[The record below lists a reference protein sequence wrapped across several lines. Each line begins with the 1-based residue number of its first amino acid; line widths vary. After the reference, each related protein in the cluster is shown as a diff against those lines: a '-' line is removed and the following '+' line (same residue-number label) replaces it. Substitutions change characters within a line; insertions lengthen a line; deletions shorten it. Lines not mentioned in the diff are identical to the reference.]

1 MTDRKLKQKQYDI
14 RKLAILTIEI
24 CQMKLEA

>member
-14 RKLAILTIEI
+14 GKLAILTIEI
-24 CQMKLEA
+24 CQMMLEA